1 MLSSLDFDSCIVLTH
16 YCWVFWF
23 MCMYILVIMIIRFY
37 WLYYDYEYDYDSHVS
52 VEKLLLHYS
61 FFPWTMSC
69 PITSLLI
76 FGINYLDLVTLVAI
90 TLSYIC
96 VSELSWCW
104 ATGMLGCVV
113 LLLCLG
119 CLCFGF
125 MHAPIP
131 PCLWKYFWLQ
141 CCDVNF
147 ELTSPLMYM
156 SLFIHNFI
164 FIFCR

>member
-76 FGINYLDLVTLVAI
+76 FGINYFGFSDTCCYHAFLYLCKWAI
-90 TLSYIC
+90 L
-96 VSELSWCW
+96 
-104 ATGMLGCVV
+104 MLGHGDVG
-113 LLLCLG
+113 LC
-119 CLCFGF
+119 CAAFVFGVF
-125 MHAPIP
+125 VFWFYACTYPSLSLEVFLAPM
-131 PCLWKYFWLQ
+131 LWCEFWV
-141 CCDVNF
+141 DKPAYVYVSF
-147 ELTSPLMYM
+147 YP
-156 SLFIHNFI
+156 
-164 FIFCR
+164 